1 MDRLQQQLERIQE
14 GVDKFK
20 DKTER
25 AKIIA
30 HCRKTG
36 QSLEQYMRLT
46 YGYHPDGRHIL
57 QCVLH
62 DEDIDV
68 TRHMLTALGTESDIM
83 TRGDDFWSDN
93 HAAEAFRAL
102 TDHVFYNA
110 YLGPANPYTGELGAT
125 VRNGHVRF
133 VATPNVRVPNT
144 EARIDANVG
153 EPVQQYLERPPRDSE
168 RTEFGPMIQDIIAE
182 VVPLPAGT
190 LDARQVISTVDF
202 DEEQMEVILE
212 GAAGPLVS
220 IKATKDEWGMNQ
232 YRLGIARTD
241 EFAAGQVRMTLY
253 MRTVARIGRWFSRAC
268 LIRGMN
274 AIAEAL
280 KTGSTRYGQTYTQ
293 SSTETSLTGQHWGQI
308 EDSYEVETMNRVIGK
323 KAAIRAIKEMNMGT
337 ENQTYAQYMQ
347 RPTNFYDVGGAG
359 TGDIGR
365 VGVNSNALSAAFTNK
380 AFFTF
385 DVMST
390 LILITCPWLE
400 QDEDTRDAPTGN
412 MIRSIRTA
420 ALEVVEDGNSIRKG
434 VWA

>member
-1 MDRLQQQLERIQE
+1 
-14 GVDKFK
+14 
-20 DKTER
+20 
-25 AKIIA
+25 
-30 HCRKTG
+30 
-36 QSLEQYMRLT
+36 
-46 YGYHPDGRHIL
+46 
-57 QCVLH
+57 
-62 DEDIDV
+62 
-68 TRHMLTALGTESDIM
+68 
-83 TRGDDFWSDN
+83 
-93 HAAEAFRAL
+93 
-102 TDHVFYNA
+102 
-110 YLGPANPYTGELGAT
+110 
-125 VRNGHVRF
+125 
-133 VATPNVRVPNT
+133 
-144 EARIDANVG
+144 
-153 EPVQQYLERPPRDSE
+153 
-168 RTEFGPMIQDIIAE
+168 MIQDIIAE

-274 AIAEAL
+274 AIAAAL
-280 KTGSTRYGQTYTQ
+280 KTGSTRYGQMYTQ
-293 SSTETSLTGQHWGQI
+293 SSTETTLNGQHGGKI
-308 EDSYEVETMNRVIGK
+308 EDSYGVETMNRVIGK